1 VPYDGMRNENY
12 QEIGNFSLVITF
24 RAFGRSGVPSQ
35 TFSRFRNQLMGRSER
50 TKPGHKFPI

>member
-1 VPYDGMRNENY
+1 MRNENY